1 MHNFANMKK
10 IYLLLSI
17 CAMLFTACETDF
29 DVNAHWEE
37 TTIIYGLL
45 DASDED
51 TLQKIRISKAF
62 LGEMDAYEMAQ
73 YADSINFDIDEL
85 DVKIYKCDLSEIK
98 DSVSLNAVPSVRE
111 GNIFNDSIVV
121 YEFVN
126 ENSFLQKGYEYELD
140 VKNNKSGNIVT
151 TRTSIISTSPSW
163 DSFVPSQYNF
173 GFYKKDENEFDD
185 KKIYWRSVDGG
196 KLYQLN
202 IIFQYSEEN
211 TITGKLDSITLNWL
225 QPLQTYSSGNM
236 NVELEGVKFFNFL
249 KDNINENDDVIRTF
263 NSISVQMTVGSE
275 HLETYIN
282 VNKPITGIVQER
294 PSFTNI
300 NNGIGL
306 FSSRFTSTNLVGRD
320 LNNINIKGLS
330 GETHFYINENL
341 NRNFNYP
348 YTTN

>member
-1 MHNFANMKK
+1 
-10 IYLLLSI
+10 
-17 CAMLFTACETDF
+17 
-29 DVNAHWEE
+29 
-37 TTIIYGLL
+37 
-45 DASDED
+45 
-51 TLQKIRISKAF
+51 
-62 LGEMDAYEMAQ
+62 MDAYQMAQ
-73 YADSINFDIDEL
+73 YADSINFDTANID
-85 DVKIYKCDLSEIK
+85 VMIYKWGFNEIE
-98 DSVSLNAVPSVRE
+98 DSVSLNAVPNLRD
-111 GNIFNDSIVV
+111 GDIFNDSIIV

-126 ENSFLQKGYEYELD
+126 ENSFLQKEYEYELV

-151 TRTSIISTSPSW
+151 SRTSIISTSPSW
-163 DSFVPSQYNF
+163 SSFVPSQYNF

-185 KKIYWRSVDGG
+185 KKINWRSVVGG

-202 IIFQYSEEN
+202 ILFQYSEEN
-211 TITGKLDSITLNWL
+211 TITGKLDSITINWL
-225 QPLQTYSSGNM
+225 QPLQNNSNNPI

-249 KDNINENDDVIRTF
+249 KDNINENDDVIRVF

-275 HLETYIN
+275 DLETYIN

-330 GETHFYINENL
+330 GQTHFYINENL

-348 YTTN
+348 YTTD

>member
-1 MHNFANMKK
+1 MKK
-10 IYLLLSI
+10 IYLILSVFAI
-17 CAMLFTACETDF
+17 VFTACETDF
-29 DVNAHWEE
+29 DVNAEWEE
-37 TTIIYGLL
+37 TTVVYGLL
-45 DASDED
+45 DATD
-51 TLQKIRISKAF
+51 TDIEKKIQKIKISKAF
-62 LGEMDAYEMAQ
+62 LGNMDAYQMAQ
-73 YADSINFDIDEL
+73 YADSINFDTANID
-85 DVKIYKCDLSEIK
+85 VMIYKWGFNEIE
-98 DSVSLNAVPSVRE
+98 DSVSLNAVPNLRD
-111 GNIFNDSIVV
+111 GDIFNDSIVV

-126 ENSFLQKGYEYELD
+126 ENSFLQKEYEYELV

-151 TRTSIISTSPSW
+151 SRTSIISTSPSW
-163 DSFVPSQYNF
+163 SSFVPSQYNF

-185 KKIYWRSVDGG
+185 KKINWRSVDGG

-202 IIFQYSEEN
+202 ILFQYSEEN
-211 TITGKLDSITLNWL
+211 TITGKLDSITINWL
-225 QPLQTYSSGNM
+225 QPLQNNSNNPI

-249 KDNINENDDVIRTF
+249 KDNINENDEVIRVF

-275 HLETYIN
+275 DLETYIN

-330 GETHFYINENL
+330 GQTHFYINENL

-348 YTTN
+348 YTTD

>member
-1 MHNFANMKK
+1 
-10 IYLLLSI
+10 
-17 CAMLFTACETDF
+17 MLFIACETDF
-29 DVNAHWEE
+29 DVNSQWEE
-37 TTIIYGLL
+37 TTVVYGLL

-51 TLQKIRISKAF
+51 NLQKIKISKAF
-62 LGEMDAYEMAQ
+62 LGNMDAYQMAQ
-73 YADSINFDIDEL
+73 YADSINFDTANIG
-85 DVKIYKCDLSEIK
+85 VMIYKWGFSEIE
-98 DSVSLNAVPSVRE
+98 DSVSLNAVPILRD
-111 GNIFNDSIVV
+111 GDIFNDSIVV

-126 ENSFLQKGYEYELD
+126 ENSFLQKEYEYELV

-151 TRTSIISTSPSW
+151 SRTSIISTSPSW
-163 DSFVPSQYNF
+163 SSFVPSQYNF

-185 KKIYWRSVDGG
+185 KKINWRSVDGG

-202 IIFQYSEEN
+202 ILFQYSEEN
-211 TITGKLDSITLNWL
+211 TTTGKLDSITINWL
-225 QPLQTYSSGNM
+225 QPLQNNSNNPI

-249 KDNINENDDVIRTF
+249 KDNINENDDVIRVF

-275 HLETYIN
+275 DLETYIN
-282 VNKPITGIVQER
+282 VNEPITGIVQER

-330 GETHFYINENL
+330 GQTHFYINENL

-348 YTTN
+348 YTTD

>member
-1 MHNFANMKK
+1 MNK
-10 IYLLLSI
+10 IYLLLSVF
-17 CAMLFTACETDF
+17 AMLFIACETDF
-29 DVNAHWEE
+29 DVNSQWEE
-37 TTIIYGLL
+37 TTVVYGLL
-45 DASDED
+45 DASDEN
-51 TLQKIRISKAF
+51 TLQKIKISKAF

-73 YADSINFDIDEL
+73 YADSINFDTANID
-85 DVKIYKCDLSEIK
+85 VMIYKWGFNEIE
-98 DSVSLNAVPSVRE
+98 DSVSLNAVPNLRD
-111 GNIFNDSIVV
+111 GDIFNDSIIV

-126 ENSFLQKGYEYELD
+126 ENSFLQKEYEYELV

-151 TRTSIISTSPSW
+151 SRTSIISTSPSW
-163 DSFVPSQYNF
+163 SSFVPSQYNF

-185 KKIYWRSVDGG
+185 KKINWRSVDGG

-202 IIFQYSEEN
+202 ILFQYSEEN
-211 TITGKLDSITLNWL
+211 TITGKLDSITINWL
-225 QPLQTYSSGNM
+225 QPLQNNSNNPI

-249 KDNINENDDVIRTF
+249 KDNINENDDVIRVF

-275 HLETYIN
+275 DLETYIN

-330 GETHFYINENL
+330 GQTHFYINENL

-348 YTTN
+348 YTTD